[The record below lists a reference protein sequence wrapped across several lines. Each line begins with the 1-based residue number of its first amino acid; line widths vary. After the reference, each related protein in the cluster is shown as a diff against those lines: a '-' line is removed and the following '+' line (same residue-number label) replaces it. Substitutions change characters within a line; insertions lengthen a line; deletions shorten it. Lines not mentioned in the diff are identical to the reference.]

1 MSEYGCTKT
10 ARKFEEVA
18 TLYSDKMTPVYSGG
32 LVYEYTVEGDAKQQK
47 FGLVDITGGK
57 AVEQPDFASLQSA
70 FKGTELP
77 TGDGGF
83 KSSGGPSTC
92 PTASKTWLV
101 GNDSLPAM
109 PAQASQYFKN
119 GAGKGVGLQG
129 DGSQDAGAEST
140 GTATAGSG
148 QPTVT
153 GTANAGGAN
162 PTSSKGAASAVH
174 APEVSV
180 GPFICVVLLVF
191 SSSIGAVLL

>member
-1 MSEYGCTKT
+1 
-10 ARKFEEVA
+10 
-18 TLYSDKMTPVYSGG
+18 MTPVYSGG

-47 FGLVDITGGK
+47 FGLVDIQGGK

-70 FKGTELP
+70 FKGTALP

-83 KSSGGPSTC
+83 KSTGSASTC
-92 PTASKTWLV
+92 PSASKTWLV

-119 GAGKGVGLQG
+119 GAGNGAGLQG
-129 DGSQDAGAEST
+129 GGSQDAGAEST

-153 GTANAGGAN
+153 GTANAGSK
-162 PTSSKGAASAVH
+162 PTSSKGAASSLR
-174 APEVSV
+174 APELSAA
-180 GPFICVVLLVF
+180 PFVCGLIVVF
-191 SSSIGAVLL
+191 SSFFGATLL